1 MRISVIIPTL
11 NEFRL
16 VSAAVSSAKQA
27 GADEIIVADGAS
39 SDGTAEVAA
48 ALGCQVIHCDPG
60 RSGQQNAGA
69 ERASGDVLLFL
80 HADSRLGRD
89 SLDQIRLSLHDGRL
103 VGGAFKHRIE
113 AKGLLFRLIE
123 LGNAARVRWLSMAY
137 GDQGI
142 FVRRKIFH
150 DIAGF
155 PPVKLMEDVRLMR
168 RLRQRGKIV
177 LLTGP
182 LVTSA
187 RRWQQRGVVWQTLRN
202 WLLLTAERLGVSPD
216 YLSTFYP
223 PNDSD
228 SKGVREGE

>member
-11 NEFRL
+11 NESRL

-27 GADEIIVADGAS
+27 GADEIIVVDGAS

-89 SLDQIRLSLHDGRL
+89 SLDQIRLVLQDDRL
-103 VGGAFKHRIE
+103 VGGAFKHHIE
-113 AKGLLFRLIE
+113 AKGILFRLLE
-123 LGNAARVRWLSMAY
+123 LGNAARVHWFSMAY

-142 FVRRKIFH
+142 FVRRTIFH

-155 PPVKLMEDVRLMR
+155 PPVRLMEDVRLMR
-168 RLRQRGKIV
+168 RLRQQGRIV

-182 LVTSA
+182 LVTNA
-187 RRWQQRGVVWQTLRN
+187 RRWQQRGVVWQTLQN
-202 WLLLTAERLGVSPD
+202 WLLLTAEWLGVSPD
-216 YLSTFYP
+216 YLATFYP
-223 PNDSD
+223 PSGSNSQTDTN
-228 SKGVREGE
+228 GE